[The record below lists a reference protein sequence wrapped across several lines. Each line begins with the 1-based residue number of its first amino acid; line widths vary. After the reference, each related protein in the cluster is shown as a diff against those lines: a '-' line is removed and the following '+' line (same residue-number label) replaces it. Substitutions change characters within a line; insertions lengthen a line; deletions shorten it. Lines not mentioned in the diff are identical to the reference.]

1 MTGVQSSPNINVR
14 RDSLLCDQVKYWGK
28 SNLQRKPENEHG
40 QAPNQRDA
48 RSILCDPLLVA
59 VLHGGAAQGSR
70 QHQGQCTHAPATPTL
85 PLPRLS
91 VDPHKCCLG
100 STAAWIRICVL
111 ANMSLPRRTA
121 SDAKKTKNK
130 TKNLNIWYMY
140 IYIYG
145 NVSDI
150 YIKNVHDFCSGKL
163 TTDKWWPIKIT
174 LLVTLLAMAFL
185 DYC

>member
-111 ANMSLPRRTA
+111 ANMSLPRRKA
-121 SDAKKTKNK
+121 SDAKKTKKQNK
-130 TKNLNIWYMY
+130 KSKYMVYVYLHIWECFWY
-140 IYIYG
+140 IY
-145 NVSDI
+145 
-150 YIKNVHDFCSGKL
+150 KKCS
-163 TTDKWWPIKIT
+163 W
-174 LLVTLLAMAFL
+174 LLLRKT
-185 DYC
+185 YNW